1 MPQNVKEAAHVDA
14 TNVQTTV
21 YYIYLWETTI
31 YTTKYIY
38 ISMASFA
45 VERLIVQIKSI
56 WAFLSSSAAPSNY
69 SQWKGFLAGMHVCS
83 NVQNEEN
90 VEETSLSY
98 SV

>member
-69 SQWKGFLAGMHVCS
+69 SQ
-83 NVQNEEN
+83 
-90 VEETSLSY
+90 
-98 SV
+98 